1 MAKSRLQHDV
11 TLHPSS
17 LSKIVLLF
25 TKETPATIKYIINTV
40 CQAFFGEGVLP
51 KERCPRYNCQGN
63 VSPMKGDKI
72 VMSQRQLQ
80 GGHPMGLVD
89 TEKMASKGVRS
100 G

>member
-1 MAKSRLQHDV
+1 
-11 TLHPSS
+11 
-17 LSKIVLLF
+17 
-25 TKETPATIKYIINTV
+25 
-40 CQAFFGEGVLP
+40 
-51 KERCPRYNCQGN
+51 
-63 VSPMKGDKI
+63 MKGDKI